1 MTRDTSTIR
10 FPASL
15 DSLPAVI
22 AFVEDNAASA
32 GVAPAKQSGLCLAGE
47 EAFVNICTHA
57 LKDSKGE
64 VRLDCFSTATTF
76 VLEIMDSGP
85 EFNMLSV
92 PEPDTSVE
100 LQQREIGGLG
110 VHLIR
115 NFTDHAEWRRQ
126 NNQNILRLT
135 VNLDKGPSHS

>member
-1 MTRDTSTIR
+1 MTRDTSTTR
-10 FPASL
+10 FPALL

-22 AFVEDNAASA
+22 AFVEDNAAAA
-32 GVAPAKQSGLCLAGE
+32 GVAPAKRNGLCLAAE
-47 EAFVNICTHA
+47 EAFVNICTHSF
-57 LKDSKGE
+57 KDGKGE
-64 VRLDCFSTATTF
+64 VELDCFSTSNTF

-100 LQQREIGGLG
+100 LEQREIGGLG

-115 NFTDHAEWRRQ
+115 NFTDHAQWRRL
-126 NNQNILRLT
+126 NNKNVLQLT
-135 VNLDKGPSHS
+135 VNLDDGPSHS